1 MPTASDLDDIDP
13 IALTARLMDLAR
25 RGPDAAGDAREAL
38 ALGHV
43 YARAHRH
50 AQDVLSQP
58 TGDALEE
65 RARTSFRRA
74 IDRCRSP
81 RGAYDPIRIDALRAL
96 ALTCRRA
103 RLHDEAAAA
112 WRELLEMRGCPAPI
126 LRDAAEALAIH
137 HEHRVRDLAVAKTFA
152 LRNLESGRDLGWGDA
167 ALHRLARLERK
178 LATESLKFEV

>member
-1 MPTASDLDDIDP
+1 
-13 IALTARLMDLAR
+13 MDLTR

-50 AQDVLSQP
+50 AQGVLSQTT
-58 TGDALEE
+58 TGGALEE

-103 RLHDEAAAA
+103 RMHNEAAAA
-112 WRELLEMRGCPAPI
+112 WRELVEMRGCPAPI

-137 HEHRVRDLAVAKTFA
+137 HEHRVRDLSVAKAFA
-152 LRNLESGRDLGWGDA
+152 LRNLESGRDLGWADA